1 MKHNKSVF
9 RTSSS
14 QASIDVGLR
23 AFMLRVYNIMFLGLG
38 TTAVVSYFI
47 STQPNILMSLSGGL
61 MWILFFAQLGIVF
74 FLAGGIHRMAPNTAQ
89 ILFYVYS
96 MLMGASL
103 APMLYMY
110 TGESVF
116 RVFFVTAGMFGA
128 MSLYGYTT
136 QKDLSK
142 MGSIMTMGLIGIIL
156 ASLVNLFFQSSG
168 LSFLISILAVV
179 IFTGLTAYDTQAIKE
194 IYLESDNQEVAER
207 KAILGALTL
216 YLDFINLFVHLLRLL
231 GDRR

>member
-1 MKHNKSVF
+1 MKQNKSVF
-9 RTSSS
+9 RSASS
-14 QASIDVGLR
+14 QVSIDVGLR

-38 TTAVVSYFI
+38 TTALVSYVI
-47 STQPNILMSLSGGL
+47 STQQNLLFALSGGL
-61 MWILFFAQLGIVF
+61 MWIIFFAQLGIVF
-74 FLAGGIHRMAPNTAQ
+74 FLAGRAHRMDTGTAHA
-89 ILFYVYS
+89 LFYVYAV
-96 MLMGASL
+96 LMGLSL
-103 APMLYMY
+103 APLLYVY

-116 RVFFVTAGMFGA
+116 RVFFITAGMFGA

-142 MGSIMTMGLIGIIL
+142 MGSIMMMGLIGVIL
-156 ASLVNLFFQSSG
+156 ASLVNIFFKSSG
-168 LSFLISILAVV
+168 LSFLISLLAVG

-194 IYLESDNQEVAER
+194 IYQESDTQDVAEK